1 MRIYRVILLVIPFL
15 LLSAC
20 GGGSSDP
27 YDDYYYEPDYIYW
40 SGSANG
46 TLVIDA
52 TDDAFEFEAY
62 TGYLHFGN
70 TTYTNAWVDDFGY
83 FYIDGFIVGAVYYVW
98 SIDDE
103 VITALISNNGYY
115 IDIYGPE
122 SDLAWTEAPTQP
134 VYAFNSLTAVKP
146 LDDTTIT
153 QSAQLTDAKPSPKAT
168 PPEMKMNALTEDL
181 PKNNQSTL
189 GSKE

>member
-27 YDDYYYEPDYIYW
+27 YDDYYSEPVYIYW

-70 TTYTNAWVDDFGY
+70 TTYTNAWVDDFGN
-83 FYIDGFIVGAVYYVW
+83 FYIDGFIVGAVYYVL

-134 VYAFNSLTAVKP
+134 IYAFNSLTAVKP
-146 LDDTTIT
+146 FDDMTIT
-153 QSAQLTDAKPSPKAT
+153 QSAQLSDTRPANKGT
-168 PPEMKMNALTEDL
+168 PPKLDMNAFTEEL